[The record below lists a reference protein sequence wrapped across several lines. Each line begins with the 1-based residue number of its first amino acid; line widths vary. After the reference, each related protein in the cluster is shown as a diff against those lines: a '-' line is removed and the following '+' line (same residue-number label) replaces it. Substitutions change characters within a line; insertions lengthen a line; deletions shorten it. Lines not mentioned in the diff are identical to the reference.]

1 MVDRTRTRSIRGISL
16 AAALLLF
23 RSALVVAA
31 THDELPNDASIS
43 NATQSVSANEEIKGL
58 IDSLG
63 HEEWTAREFAA
74 VKLERYGPAIYDVLR
89 EAYRTTDRV
98 EVRNRLKRVV
108 YEIHLNQN
116 VGPVRAFLG
125 ISHYPADV
133 TFEADPRLTPGATGL
148 LFTDIVPG
156 SAAALVGLRKGDVL
170 IGLNGRRGTM
180 AESAAS
186 FVSWIAGQIP
196 GTSCVVTVFRGG
208 AGRTLNRETVA
219 GFDVR
224 GFQRASTRLITW
236 ETDRRLPDGAVGL
249 ELTEVERADKRLDL
263 RSGDLIVA
271 INGRRLVPETALSD
285 FERLIHEQALTDPDE
300 DENDPNRQPQV
311 QLVPLLNRGIVVN
324 NNATNI
330 KPSVQIVRGGEV
342 RDFEVTLLARP
353 SSLRGGRAFQ
363 RNTSPRAISDADD
376 SFVQM
381 WRETFALPG
390 LASDRTDSDAVWR
403 LESR

>member
-1 MVDRTRTRSIRGISL
+1 MVDRTRRRSIQSVSL
-16 AAALLLF
+16 AAFLLL
-23 RSALVVAA
+23 SLYASIAVA
-31 THDELPNDASIS
+31 TQDGPSDDASIS
-43 NATQSVSANEEIKGL
+43 TAALPVSTNEEIKGL
-58 IDSLG
+58 IEELG
-63 HEEWTAREFAA
+63 HEDWTVREFAA
-74 VKLERYGPAIYDVLR
+74 VKLERYGPAIYDLLR
-89 EAYRTTDRV
+89 EAFRTTDRV
-98 EVRNRLKRVV
+98 EIRNRLKRVV
-108 YEIHLNQN
+108 YEIHLNQT

-170 IGLNGRRGTM
+170 VGLNGRRGTM
-180 AESAAS
+180 TESAAS

-196 GTSCVVTVFRGG
+196 GTTCVVTIFRGG
-208 AGRTLNRETVA
+208 AGRTLNRESVA

-224 GFQRASTRLITW
+224 AFQRTSSRLVTW

-263 RSGDLIVA
+263 RAGDMIVA
-271 INGRRLVPETALSD
+271 INGRRLVPETAQLD
-285 FERLIHEQALTDPDE
+285 FERLIHEQAVSDPDE

-311 QLVPLLNRGIVVN
+311 QLVPLLNRGIIVN
-324 NNATNI
+324 NNASNI

-353 SSLRGGRAFQ
+353 ASLRGGRAFQ
-363 RNTSPRAISDADD
+363 RNASARAISDADD
-376 SFVQM
+376 SFIQL
-381 WRETFALPG
+381 WQDTFAMPG
-390 LASDRTDSDAVWR
+390 LASDRIDSGAVWR
-403 LESR
+403 LESK